1 MMNETPLM
9 CIHITIVGSGEPL
22 LRLQKRL
29 TCAAKALHLKLDIEV
44 RKDYE
49 DFAIAYEQTPAVFM
63 DGLMALSG
71 LPRTEEIE
79 SWLRSLVKTNFEH
92 HTRSI
97 TCPIQNS

>member
-1 MMNETPLM
+1 MKNEMALRN
-9 CIHITIVGSGEPL
+9 IHLTIVGSGEPL

-29 TCAAKALHLKLDIEV
+29 ACAAKGLNLMLNLEI

-49 DFAIAYEQTPAVFM
+49 AFAIAYEQTPAVFL
-63 DGLMALSG
+63 DGAMALSG

-79 SWLRSLVKTNFEH
+79 NWLKNLVKTNLEH

>member
-1 MMNETPLM
+1 MNDIKVIGTAL
-9 CIHITIVGSGEPL
+9 TIVGNGEPL

-29 TCAAKALHLKLDIEV
+29 TCAAKGLHIKLNLEI

-49 DFAIAYEQTPAVFM
+49 AFAIAYEQTPAVFM
-63 DGLMALSG
+63 DGVMVFSG

-79 SWLRSLVKTNFEH
+79 DWLKRLVNTNLAY

-97 TCPIQNS
+97 